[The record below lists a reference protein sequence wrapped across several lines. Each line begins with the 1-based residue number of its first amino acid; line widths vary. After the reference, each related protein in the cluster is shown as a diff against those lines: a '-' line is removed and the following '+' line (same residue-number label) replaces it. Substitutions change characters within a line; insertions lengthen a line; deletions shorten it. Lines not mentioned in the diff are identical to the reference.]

1 LPLHSVAEV
10 SRKVTAELSVVNT
23 TQYLVLAASVPQPAS
38 GSVLTP
44 FGVTAADADWHSS
57 ALLGS
62 AAFVYSP
69 HLIFPVPAPTSM
81 LQELTA

>member
-1 LPLHSVAEV
+1 MAEV

-23 TQYLVLAASVPQPAS
+23 TQYLVLAVKVPQPAK

-62 AAFVYSP
+62 AASVYSP
-69 HLIFPVPAPTSM
+69 HLMFPAPAPKPI
-81 LQELTA
+81 LQALTA